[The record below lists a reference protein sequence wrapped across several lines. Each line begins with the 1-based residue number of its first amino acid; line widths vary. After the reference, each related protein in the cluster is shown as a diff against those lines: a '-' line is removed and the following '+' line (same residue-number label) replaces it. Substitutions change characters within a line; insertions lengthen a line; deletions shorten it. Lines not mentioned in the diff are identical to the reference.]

1 MTNEKHVPME
11 MESAFIWMAQND
23 GVSRKNEALIFKF
36 STLGRSISSI
46 SLFQMQILLG
56 LWQMSLTFHVNIL
69 SFFPFMESL
78 VFQNLGALRSFI
90 NHAVQTL
97 HFTHK
102 ETEA

>member
-1 MTNEKHVPME
+1 MTNEKHVPMD

-56 LWQMSLTFHVNIL
+56 FVANVTNI
-69 SFFPFMESL
+69 SREHIKFFPLYGKLSIPEF
-78 VFQNLGALRSFI
+78 GSF
-90 NHAVQTL
+90 
-97 HFTHK
+97 K
-102 ETEA
+102 ELYKSCCSNSPFYTRGN